1 MSADYTDDGVDK
13 SFSCVPGFQI
23 RLKCIKTVQ
32 LPDGTRIPALGQGTW
47 RIGENKRAHKD
58 EVAALRLGIDLG
70 MTLIDTAEMYGDGG
84 AEKVVGDAI
93 EGQRDRVFIVTK
105 VYPHNASRTGLPKA
119 CDRSLKR
126 LGTDTIDLYL
136 LHWREKTPPLEETV
150 EAFEKLR
157 SAGKIKRW
165 GVSNFDVDDM
175 KELLSVQNGA
185 NRATNQVL
193 YNLENREIEFDLL
206 PLLTRHS
213 SHVTPIMA
221 YSPVGHGR
229 GLLKNVTLKKI
240 AKRHD
245 ATPAQIAVAWVLRQP
260 RLIAI
265 PKASNEKHVRENARS
280 IEIKLT
286 KEDLADLDQEFP
298 PPKSKT
304 EDAAREGDCSH
315 RPAAGLRIRIGER
328 RPTGTWLQP
337 GWLIFST
344 QPDEL

>member
-1 MSADYTDDGVDK
+1 M
-13 SFSCVPGFQI
+13 
-23 RLKCIKTVQ
+23 KTVQ
-32 LPDGTRIPALGQGTW
+32 LPDGTRVPVLGQGTW

-84 AEKVVGDAI
+84 AEEVVGDAI

-105 VYPHNASRTGLPKA
+105 AYPHNASRTGLPKA

-126 LGTDTIDLYL
+126 LRTDTIDLYL

-175 KELLSVQNGA
+175 KKLQAIENGRNCA
-185 NRATNQVL
+185 ANQVL

-206 PLLTRHS
+206 PFLTRHS
-213 SHVTPIMA
+213 SHVTLIMA

-229 GLLKNVTLKKI
+229 GLLENATLKRI
-240 AKRHD
+240 AKRYD
-245 ATPAQIAVAWVLRQP
+245 ATTAQIALAWVLRQP
-260 RLIAI
+260 HVIAI
-265 PKASNEKHVRENARS
+265 PKASDKNHVRDNAQS
-280 IEIKLT
+280 TDIKLT
-286 KEDLADLDQEFP
+286 KDDLAELDQEFP
-298 PPKSKT
+298 PPKSKQ
-304 EDAAREGDCSH
+304 D
-315 RPAAGLRIRIGER
+315 L
-328 RPTGTWLQP
+328 PTL
-337 GWLIFST
+337 
-344 QPDEL
+344 